1 MNPTVRPRLCSPWGE
16 TLDPSSPL
24 PEYPRPQL
32 VRPDWLSLNGPWDY
46 AIRPSG
52 TCALADEVAPAF
64 VAGDRDG
71 SIVVPFAVETALSG
85 VGKGLR
91 PDETLWYRRTIR
103 VPEDWASRRI
113 MARFE
118 AVDYV
123 AAVFGGGRLVGEH
136 RGGYLPF
143 AFELPPAGPGDVAAE
158 REIVVAVRDP
168 SDAGLQQR
176 GKQALKP
183 AGILY
188 TATSG
193 IWQTVWLEPLPAGN
207 AILGFRADATA
218 GLDGVT
224 AVVDAER
231 PAEVVLRA
239 SLPDGGVI
247 EARGRSGEP
256 IAVSVPDVRR
266 WSPDDPYLYGVE
278 VELLGPDGDI
288 VDRADSYFAIRR
300 VDLGSAHG
308 SPSGVPSGSPSGS
321 RADERPFVRLN
332 GEPILI
338 HAPLDQGYWPESGMT
353 PPADEALVF
362 DIEAMRALGF
372 NGLRKHVKVESRR
385 FYWHCDR
392 LGTLVIQDAVS
403 GGVNR
408 SAGNV
413 KVALPMI
420 FGIHLGDRS
429 GRALRLAGR
438 SDPDNRA
445 EFESDLAGM
454 MDLLRCHPSVVMWT
468 VFNESWGQFESE
480 RVVEAVR
487 RRDPTRL
494 VDAVS
499 GWHDQGGG
507 DFRSRHTYLVK
518 LRRPPRRDRRPYFVS
533 EYGGYNLAVPG
544 HMWDD
549 EARFGYRFYDDG
561 PALQEGYARLIRDE
575 LIPLVRSGLRVA
587 VYTQVSDVEIE
598 SNGFYTYDRKVLK
611 YDAATVRALNEELYA
626 ASATVEAVRYE
637 PRFPLA

>member
-16 TLDPSSPL
+16 SLDPSSPL

-46 AIRPSG
+46 AVRPSAAG
-52 TCALADEVAPAF
+52 PLASEPAPESW
-64 VAGDRDG
+64 DG
-71 SIVVPFAVETALSG
+71 SIVVPFAIETALSG

-91 PDETLWYRRTIR
+91 PDETLWYRRTVR
-103 VPEDWASRRI
+103 VPEAWAGRRV
-113 MARFE
+113 MLRFE
-118 AVDYV
+118 AVDYL
-123 AAVFGGGRLVGEH
+123 AAAFVDGRLVGEH

-143 AFELPPAGPGDVAAE
+143 AFELPSPAPGEAE

-168 SDAGLQQR
+168 SDSGLQQR
-176 GKQALKP
+176 GKQALRP

-193 IWQTVWLEPLPAGN
+193 IWQAVWLEPLPVDN
-207 AILGFRADATA
+207 AVLGFSAEATDDL
-218 GLDGVT
+218 GGVT

-231 PAEVVLRA
+231 PAEVLLRA
-239 SLPDGGVI
+239 TLPGGGIV
-247 EARGRSGEP
+247 EARGRSDEA
-256 IAVSVPDVRR
+256 IAVAVPEARR
-266 WSPDDPYLYGVE
+266 WSPDDPYLYEVS
-278 VELLGPDGDI
+278 VELLGTEREI
-288 VDRADSYFAIRR
+288 IDRAESYFAIRR
-300 VDLGSAHG
+300 IDLGPA
-308 SPSGVPSGSPSGS
+308 SGSAAGAAP
-321 RADERPFVRLN
+321 DERPFVRLN

-392 LGTLVIQDAVS
+392 LGSLVIQDAVS

-408 SAGNV
+408 SAGNL

-420 FGIHLGDRS
+420 FGFHLGDRS
-429 GRALRLAGR
+429 NRALRLAGR
-438 SDPDNRA
+438 SGRDNRA

-454 MDLLRCHPSVVMWT
+454 IDLLRCHPSVVMWT
-468 VFNESWGQFESE
+468 VFNESWGQFESG

-549 EARFGYRFYDDG
+549 EARFGYRFYDD
-561 PALQEGYARLIRDE
+561 AESLQEGYARLIREE
-575 LIPLVRSGLRVA
+575 LIPLVRRGLRVA

-611 YDAATVRALNEELYA
+611 FDGAAVLALNEELYA
-626 ASATVEAVRYE
+626 ASFAMPPQRGH
-637 PRFPLA
+637 R